1 MKNNK
6 RIYEPRWQ
14 EQQKS
19 RVAFF
24 PLWYLKRNFFPGRTN
39 LNQQK
44 YAEDL
49 KLKFDKGFV
58 SMHKSKAYQF
68 RQLN

>member
-1 MKNNK
+1 MAGTTKK
-6 RIYEPRWQ
+6 Q
-14 EQQKS
+14 GG
-19 RVAFF
+19 FF
-24 PLWYLKRNFFPGRTN
+24 SIRYLKRNFFPGRTN